1 MTSQTG
7 KNPAI
12 SPSSAQQA
20 FVEQEI
26 RRRRQVTICRVMLLV
41 LLLALW
47 ELASSRHWIDSFI
60 FSSPSLIVKCL
71 WDMAADG
78 SLFLHSG
85 VTLLET
91 LASFGICT
99 AASLACALALWSSKS
114 LAQILEPFLVLLN
127 SLPKSALAPLL
138 IVWLGN
144 NMRTIITAAVSVAVF
159 GSILT
164 LYTGFVQID
173 PEKIKLIRSLGG
185 GQKDILF
192 KVLLP
197 GSLPMVISSMKV
209 NIGLCL
215 VGVIIGEFLSA
226 RAGLG
231 YLITYGSQTFA
242 MTMVVTSIVVLCFL
256 SIVLYQCIA
265 AVERRMMGSSK

>member
-1 MTSQTG
+1 MTSQTR
-7 KNPAI
+7 KSPAI
-12 SPSSAQQA
+12 SPSPAQQA

-185 GQKDILF
+185 GQQDILF

>member
-7 KNPAI
+7 KSPAI
-12 SPSSAQQA
+12 SPSPAQQA